1 MHQHAKLNC
10 QIRIEHS
17 FLDKL
22 INIDTILIIDIIYYE
37 IIWFA

>member
-10 QIRIEHS
+10 QKCIEHS

-22 INIDTILIIDIIYYE
+22 INIDTILIIDIIDYE